1 MSISG
6 VVTVSVSSAAV
17 VVAVTSF
24 ASAVEACVAVGSV
37 AVSDV
42 SSTRS
47 RGGGRSFLF
56 DSGVADLRTTTVGS
70 GEVAVAVPREASG
83 AFNGFLFDTRVT
95 DSRSTVG
102 VREGTIPVIGGN
114 RNVVCVS
121 KMGISTIGVDAVDV
135 GAECVVGGEGSAEAS
150 AVEGNVTTGSDRSGR
165 SARSN
170 SVSASKSSI
179 PAVSGGAGISG
190 TESVSTGTES
200 IAKSKTAGRA
210 SRSSGS
216 SRSTV

>member
-1 MSISG
+1 MS
-6 VVTVSVSSAAV
+6 VRSAAV

-24 ASAVEACVAVGSV
+24 ASTVEACVAIGIVSV
-37 AVSDV
+37 ADV

-56 DSGVADLRTTTVGS
+56 DSGMTDLRTTTIGS
-70 GEVAVAVPREASG
+70 GEVAVAVSREASG
-83 AFNGFLFDTRVT
+83 TLNGFLLYTRVA

-102 VREGTIPVIGGN
+102 VRECAIPVIGGN

-121 KMGISTIGVDAVDV
+121 KVSISTIGVDTVDV
-135 GAECVVGGEGSAEAS
+135 GTECVVGGEGSAEAS
-150 AVEGNVTTGSDRSGR
+150 AVKGNVTTRSDRSGR

-170 SVSASKSSI
+170 SVSVSKSSV
-179 PAVSGGAGISG
+179 PAVSGGAGILG

-210 SRSSGS
+210 LRSGGS
-216 SRSTV
+216 SWSTV